1 LATQAKRDYYEIL
14 SVSRTATE
22 QEIKSAFM
30 NLAAEFH
37 TAGKPKNIDDVES
50 FCAIARAYRILG
62 DPEQRRRYDQ
72 FGENGIV
79 LKDPPSGFDVAKLE
93 QLVFSQPHWEP
104 ALGPV
109 DDFTVE
115 ILDKLFFKE

>member
-1 LATQAKRDYYEIL
+1 LATQAKRDYYEVL

-22 QEIKSAFM
+22 QEIKSSFM
-30 NLAAEFH
+30 KLAAEFR
-37 TAGKPKNIDDVES
+37 TTGRPKNIDDVES
-50 FCAIARAYRILG
+50 FRSTARAYRILG
-62 DPEQRRRYDQ
+62 DPEQRRLYDQ

-93 QLVFSQPHWEP
+93 QMVFSQPYWEP
-104 ALGPV
+104 EFGPV
-109 DDFTVE
+109 DDLTVE